1 MLSLLSK
8 LSEYWI
14 ERTIGTLDAL
24 RRGLS
29 EPLPLS
35 EDPPPV
41 TPYHVVYE
49 GGKVRLRHYRAIGE
63 SHTTPLLMVY
73 ALIKRPFILDLQ
85 PGRSVVENLTQQG
98 FAVYLLDWIPPT
110 RADSRLGFDA
120 YVNEDLANAVRAV
133 QLRTGV
139 EQVSLLGYCLG
150 GLLTT
155 LYTALHPE
163 TVKNLITL
171 TLPLDMSVREIPFYH
186 LVDTLHPEAI
196 NLMIATYGNC
206 PAWFIKGGFTGM
218 ALVHHALDKYV
229 GLYRN
234 RDREGYVEMFDQV
247 ERWMN
252 SDVPLA
258 GQIFREII
266 QDIFQHN
273 RLARGRL
280 RVNDRVVNLQHIT
293 CPVLNIIG
301 EYDDV
306 VHPKSSLPFIELV
319 GSSDTH
325 NLIFPVGHLGAVVS
339 SAAHKHLW
347 PQVGAWL
354 KERDGKG
361 VGLSG

>member
-1 MLSLLSK
+1 MLSLLGK
-8 LSEYWI
+8 VSEYWL
-14 ERTIGTLDAL
+14 EGMIGTLEAL

-29 EPLPLS
+29 EPFPLS

-41 TPYHVVYE
+41 TPYQVVYE
-49 GGKVRLRHYRAIGE
+49 GGKVRLRHYRALGGPYA
-63 SHTTPLLMVY
+63 TPLLVVY

-85 PGRSVVENLTQQG
+85 PGRSVIEHLTRQG
-98 FAVYLLDWIPPT
+98 FEVYLIDWIPPT
-110 RADSRLGFDA
+110 RADSRRGFAA

-133 QLRTGV
+133 QRQSGV
-139 EQVSLLGYCLG
+139 EQISLLGYCLG

-163 TVKNLITL
+163 AVQNLITL
-171 TLPLDMSVREIPFYH
+171 TLPLDMSVREIPLYH
-186 LVDTLHPEAI
+186 LVDALPPEAL
-196 NLMIATYGNC
+196 NLLLATYGNC

-234 RDREGYVEMFDQV
+234 QDREGYGEMFEQV
-247 ERWMN
+247 ERWLN

-258 GQIFREII
+258 GQLFRELI
-266 QDIFQHN
+266 QDIFQQN

-280 RVNDRVVNLQHIT
+280 RVNERAVNLRHIT
-293 CPVLNIIG
+293 CPVLNLIG

-319 GSSDTH
+319 GSRDRH
-325 NLIFPVGHLGAVVS
+325 NLLFPAGHIGAVVS
-339 SAAHKHLW
+339 SAAHKRFW

-354 KERDGKG
+354 GERDGKG
-361 VGLSG
+361 VNL